1 MKKFGQFF
9 FTFVPFLLVMG
20 IQFLAM
26 FFLMGVSGLI
36 KGGQYAFSKNNGFVA
51 FFTELTH
58 LWSSQSFNTGVML
71 VYSLLTIALF
81 GIWYYARYDGNY
93 RPALKS
99 VFHPFL
105 FLGILMLVP
114 GMQFL
119 CNYIVNFVAA
129 IFPQWLEAYMELLEA
144 AGLDETITVGM
155 LIYSVLLAP
164 VCEELVFR
172 GVTMRQA
179 GKIFP
184 FWAANIFQAF
194 LFGAFHMNMM
204 QGVYTFC
211 VGLVLGIICEKS
223 GSIYNA
229 IFYHMLF
236 NFWGTVLSQYLY
248 IGESN
253 FEFFFWFIFAVVMTL
268 GGFLVFTAGTHLKNQ
283 STEAAYRN
291 ITNSSDRS

>member
-1 MKKFGQFF
+1 MKKVGQFF
-9 FTFVPFLLVMG
+9 FTFVPFLLVMA

-26 FFLMGVSGLI
+26 FFLMGVSALI
-36 KGGQYAFSKNNGFVA
+36 EGSWYTTSGNDSFIAIFDD
-51 FFTELTH
+51 FTY
-58 LWSSQSFNTGVML
+58 LWSSQNFNTGVML
-71 VYSLLTIALF
+71 VYSLLTTAIF
-81 GIWYYARYDGNY
+81 GIWYYARYDGDY
-93 RPALKS
+93 LPAPKT
-99 VFHPFL
+99 VFHPL
-105 FLGILMLVP
+105 TFLGILMLVP
-114 GMQFL
+114 GMQYL
-119 CNYIVNFVAA
+119 CTYIVNLVAA
-129 IFPQWLEAYMELLEA
+129 IFPQWLETYMELLEA
-144 AGLDETITVGM
+144 AGLDETITFGM

-172 GVTMRQA
+172 GITMRQA
-179 GKIFP
+179 KKFLP

-248 IGESN
+248 IGESD
-253 FEFFFWFIFAVVMTL
+253 FAFFFWFIFALAMTL
-268 GGFLVFTAGTHLKNQ
+268 GGLLVFAAGTRRARKH
-283 STEAAYRN
+283 SMEAA
-291 ITNSSDRS
+291 SSEYQ